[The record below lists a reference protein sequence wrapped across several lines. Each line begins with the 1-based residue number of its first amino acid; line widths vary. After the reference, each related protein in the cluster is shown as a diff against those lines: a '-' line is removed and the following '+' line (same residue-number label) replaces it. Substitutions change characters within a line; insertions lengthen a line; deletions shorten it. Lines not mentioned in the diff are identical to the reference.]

1 MEDQLKRWLKQLKL
15 NESTVSMILGALVVV
30 VVGVLIYNYFTSVD
44 QGTPEILEP
53 AEETVELV
61 EEDGKLVPSNLPT
74 KHTVAAGEHL
84 WSISERYYE
93 SGYNWVDIARENNL
107 SRPDKITVGQELTIP
122 RAAVIRSQAQSQAAE
137 PVAQAA
143 NTISGASYTVVK
155 GDNLWNIAVRAYQDG
170 YKWPEIAKANADT
183 VVNPNLIEV
192 GMVLKLP
199 R

>member
-15 NESTVSMILGALVVV
+15 NESTVSMILGALVVI

-53 AEETVELV
+53 AEETVQLV
-61 EEDGKLVPSNLPT
+61 EEDGKLVPRNLPA

-84 WSISERYYE
+84 WSIAERYYE

-107 SRPDKITVGQELTIP
+107 SRPDRITVGQELTIP
-122 RAAVIRSQAQSQAAE
+122 RAAVIRPQAETQAAE
-137 PVAQAA
+137 PVAQA
-143 NTISGASYTVVK
+143 TISGASYTVVK
-155 GDNLWNIAVRAYQDG
+155 GDSLWNIAVRAYQDG
-170 YKWPEIAKANADT
+170 YKWPEIAKANAKT
-183 VVNPNLIEV
+183 VANPNLIEV